1 MALVSARARTIK
13 AMSLATFAPKD
24 KEQRQLALIEA
35 ANTVFAERGF
45 EAATTREI
53 AERAGCA
60 EGLIHRYFAGKR
72 GLLLAIL
79 EHKGQHAADSYCE
92 SVPEKDTV
100 AEEIEAILLYE
111 LDSKWEKRDFMRICV
126 AEASIDPTVGVA
138 VRDGIQVRQVDFI
151 TERLRKHRDARRIR
165 PDVDIDAIAYTI
177 NGIGFSAGFMNRVA
191 FGRSRNETERIVRH
205 AAAALA
211 RGISTSDDQK
221 ETQ

>member
-1 MALVSARARTIK
+1 MAGVSAHARTIT
-13 AMSLATFAPKD
+13 MHTTFAPRD
-24 KEQRQLALIEA
+24 KTGRRLALLEA
-35 ANTVFAERGF
+35 ATSVFAERGF

-79 EHKGQHAADSYCE
+79 EHKGQHAAESYLE
-92 SVPEKDTV
+92 NVPPRQTV
-100 AEEIEAILLYE
+100 REEIESILLFE

-126 AEASIDPTVGVA
+126 AEASIDPGVGAA
-138 VRDGIQVRQVDFI
+138 VRDGIQTRQVEFI
-151 TERLRKHRDARRIR
+151 ISRLRSHQEAGRIR
-165 PDVDIDAIAYTI
+165 PDVDIQAVAYAI

-191 FGRSRNETERIVRH
+191 FARSRKETERIVRE

-211 RGISTSDDQK
+211 RGISS
-221 ETQ
+221 EESAR

>member
-1 MALVSARARTIK
+1 
-13 AMSLATFAPKD
+13 MSHTTFAPKD

-35 ANTVFAERGF
+35 ANTVFAERGY

-79 EHKGQHAADSYCE
+79 EHKGRHAADSYCE
-92 SVPEKDTV
+92 NVPEKDAV
-100 AEEIEAILLYE
+100 AEEIETILLYE

-126 AEASIDPTVGVA
+126 AEASIDPEVGAA
-138 VRDGIQVRQVDFI
+138 VRDGIQARQVEFI
-151 TERLRKHRDARRIR
+151 TARLRRHQDACRIR
-165 PDVDIDAIAYTI
+165 PDVDIEAIAYAI

-191 FGRSRNETERIVRH
+191 FARSRKEAEHIVRQ

-211 RGISTSDDQK
+211 RGISTEK
-221 ETQ
+221 ETLR